1 MEISHSLLMFHEH
14 CFVEKIN
21 IPGKQITDWWNVNVC
36 FADII
41 TALEVFNMVSVIQL
55 SDV

>member
-1 MEISHSLLMFHEH
+1 MEISHSLLMVHEL
-14 CFVEKIN
+14 VLWKKIN